1 MADIK
6 MADTTPAISLP
17 MSGLKSSQK
26 STQVA
31 KSAKSVMGIN
41 ANMIKNGKTIV
52 YPFLKNYSKRKVK
65 NGKCDFNFWRRFI
78 AV

>member
-6 MADTTPAISLP
+6 MADTTFAISLP
-17 MSGLKSSQK
+17 MSGVKTSQK
-26 STQVA
+26 SSQVA

-52 YPFLKNYSKRKVK
+52 YPF
-65 NGKCDFNFWRRFI
+65 
-78 AV
+78 

>member
-6 MADTTPAISLP
+6 MADTTFAISLP
-17 MSGLKSSQK
+17 MSGVKSSQK
-26 STQVA
+26 SSQVA

-52 YPFLKNYSKRKVK
+52 YPFLKDYNIKRQRK
-65 NGKCDFNFWRRFI
+65 WQMQP
-78 AV
+78 